1 MDDRMIV
8 EVAMR
13 VRRSDGVTDGMRIS
27 GKAPNRHYH
36 LCKQIIEW
44 GADPEDFEQ
53 GFITAT
59 GEFVDRRRAAEL
71 ALACGQIKALKTP
84 PDLYSEDL
92 W

>member
-1 MDDRMIV
+1 MDDRTIV

-13 VRRSDGVTDGMRIS
+13 LKRRDGDPAGIRLS
-27 GKAPNRHYH
+27 GKAPTRHH
-36 LCKQIIEW
+36 DLCKQIIEW

-53 GFITAT
+53 GFNTAS
-59 GEFVDRRRAAEL
+59 GEFVDRKRAAEF
-71 ALACGQIKALKTP
+71 AMASGQIAKLKTP